1 MKRINKEDKEYQQII
16 TWLCNEYELEE
27 AEEQVNEAFIIKED
41 DNIITIRYK
50 NGVED
55 KVMIVG
61 ENVIHLN

>member
-16 TWLCNEYELEE
+16 TWLCSEYSFEE

>member
-16 TWLCNEYELEE
+16 TWLCSEYSFEE
-27 AEEQVNEAFIIKED
+27 AEEQVNEAFIIKD
-41 DNIITIRYK
+41 DNNIITIRYN

-61 ENVIHLN
+61 EKVRHLN